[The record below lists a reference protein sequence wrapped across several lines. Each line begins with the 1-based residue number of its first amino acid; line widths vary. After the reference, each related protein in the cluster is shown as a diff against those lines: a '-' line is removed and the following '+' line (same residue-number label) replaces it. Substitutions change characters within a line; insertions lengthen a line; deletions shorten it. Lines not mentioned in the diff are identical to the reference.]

1 MEWDFKLIYKNEEEY
16 EKDLKSLDDDLKI
29 IDSLKGKLKELE
41 SFKLFN
47 KTSNRIDAKIYN
59 LYLYASLNHDL
70 NQKDPVSAKRYQV
83 MFSKYMEVIQRLSF
97 VEPEILKI
105 DKNLLLKWCTEI
117 DELKPSYFA
126 IEKIFRNN
134 KYVKSAKIEEIM
146 NRYNDVTSGYQQL
159 YDKLCVADAS
169 AFDVELS
176 DGSIVNVNHANY
188 TNLLLTTKK
197 QEDRKKIF
205 ESFYNYYESHKN
217 TLASIYSGI
226 IASEFAETKNRG
238 YKSILDSKLYRNDIN
253 KNVVYNL
260 ISVAKNNTK
269 PLRRY
274 YALKKKYF
282 KLKELHTYDRFLKF
296 KESSQKYDYESSKRL
311 VLDALSVF
319 GNDFLNK
326 ANQALEN
333 GRVSVYPRDG
343 KTIGAYSTGS
353 YDKGTFI
360 MLNHTDDLNSAFT
373 LAHECGH
380 SIHTLYSNEAQP
392 FETHEYQIF
401 VAEVASTFNE
411 ARFLDYLLEKTND
424 KDERIALLQ
433 EGIDGLI
440 ATFYRQTL
448 FADFEIEAH
457 KIYENGGVITE
468 EALSS
473 IMKKL
478 YKKYYGIDLDT
489 EPLKR
494 LVWAYI
500 PHLFHSPY
508 YVYQYATSYSA
519 SLAIYEDVKNKKP
532 NALNNYISM
541 LKAGGSD
548 YPINIIKKAGCDLTT
563 KEPFLAVVKRLDELV
578 DLLEEALGK

>member
-16 EKDLKSLDDDLKI
+16 EKDLKSIDDDLKI

-253 KNVVYNL
+253 KIVVYNL

-282 KLKELHTYDRFLKF
+282 KLK
-296 KESSQKYDYESSKRL
+296 
-311 VLDALSVF
+311 
-319 GNDFLNK
+319 
-326 ANQALEN
+326 
-333 GRVSVYPRDG
+333 
-343 KTIGAYSTGS
+343 
-353 YDKGTFI
+353 
-360 MLNHTDDLNSAFT
+360 
-373 LAHECGH
+373 
-380 SIHTLYSNEAQP
+380 
-392 FETHEYQIF
+392 
-401 VAEVASTFNE
+401 
-411 ARFLDYLLEKTND
+411 
-424 KDERIALLQ
+424 
-433 EGIDGLI
+433 
-440 ATFYRQTL
+440 
-448 FADFEIEAH
+448 
-457 KIYENGGVITE
+457 
-468 EALSS
+468 
-473 IMKKL
+473 
-478 YKKYYGIDLDT
+478 
-489 EPLKR
+489 
-494 LVWAYI
+494 
-500 PHLFHSPY
+500 
-508 YVYQYATSYSA
+508 
-519 SLAIYEDVKNKKP
+519 
-532 NALNNYISM
+532 
-541 LKAGGSD
+541 
-548 YPINIIKKAGCDLTT
+548 
-563 KEPFLAVVKRLDELV
+563 
-578 DLLEEALGK
+578 